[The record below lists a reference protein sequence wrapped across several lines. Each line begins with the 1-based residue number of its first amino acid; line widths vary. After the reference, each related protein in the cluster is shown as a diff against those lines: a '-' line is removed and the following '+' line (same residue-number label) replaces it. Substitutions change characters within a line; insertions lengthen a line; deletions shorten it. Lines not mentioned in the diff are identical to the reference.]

1 MGETFP
7 FIIGGWNDIYADE
20 KEEFYHRTTPT
31 SQLSML
37 EGQEYIFFLLQNLA
51 FWTSMVKKGP
61 RRNTFFYQGML
72 KNNFIVIQTLAL

>member
-37 EGQEYIFFLLQNLA
+37 EGQEYIFSFLQNLV
-51 FWTSMVKKGP
+51 FWTSMVKKDP
-61 RRNTFFYQGML
+61 IEIHFFYQGML
-72 KNNFIVIQTLAL
+72 KNYFIVIQTLAL